1 MKKFELMQLPYSL
14 EALEPHIGKLTM
26 EYHYGKHYRT
36 YLDNLN
42 KLIAGTAFEQMS
54 LEEIVKKSTGATF
67 NTAAQ
72 VFNHAFTGNSLA
84 PDSDKE
90 PSGGLLLALEKKFG
104 TFEELKR
111 QFTLSAMSVFGSGWV
126 WLVKTQSGK
135 LEIVQTANADTPI
148 CQDQT
153 PLLVCD
159 VWEHAYYI
167 DKQNRRA
174 DYLDAWWKVVDWKA
188 VSLRY

>member
-67 NTAAQ
+67 NNAAQ
-72 VFNHAFTGNSLA
+72 VFNHEFYWKSLA

-90 PSGGLLLALEKKFG
+90 PSGGLLLALEKK
-104 TFEELKR
+104 
-111 QFTLSAMSVFGSGWV
+111 
-126 WLVKTQSGK
+126 
-135 LEIVQTANADTPI
+135 
-148 CQDQT
+148 
-153 PLLVCD
+153 
-159 VWEHAYYI
+159 
-167 DKQNRRA
+167 
-174 DYLDAWWKVVDWKA
+174 
-188 VSLRY
+188 

>member
-1 MKKFELMQLPYSL
+1 MLVCRVITIKYTTMKKFELMQLPYSL

-42 KLIAGTAFEQMS
+42 KLIAGTAF
-54 LEEIVKKSTGATF
+54 
-67 NTAAQ
+67 AAQ
-72 VFNHAFTGNSLA
+72 VFNHEFYWKSLA

>member
-67 NTAAQ
+67 NNAAQ
-72 VFNHAFTGNSLA
+72 VFNHEFYWKSLA

-126 WLVKTQSGK
+126 WL
-135 LEIVQTANADTPI
+135 EIG
-148 CQDQT
+148 
-153 PLLVCD
+153 
-159 VWEHAYYI
+159 
-167 DKQNRRA
+167 RA
-174 DYLDAWWKVVDWKA
+174 HV
-188 VSLRY
+188 

>member
-67 NTAAQ
+67 NNAAQ
-72 VFNHAFTGNSLA
+72 VFNHEFYWKSLA

-135 LEIVQTANADTPI
+135 LEIVQTANADTTI
-148 CQDQT
+148 RQDQT

>member
-67 NTAAQ
+67 NNAAQ
-72 VFNHAFTGNSLA
+72 VFNHEFYWKSLA

-148 CQDQT
+148 CQYQT

-174 DYLDAWWKVVDWKA
+174 DYLDAWWKVVDWKT

>member
-67 NTAAQ
+67 NNAAQ
-72 VFNHAFTGNSLA
+72 VFNHEFYWKSLA

-135 LEIVQTANADTPI
+135 REIVQTANADTHN